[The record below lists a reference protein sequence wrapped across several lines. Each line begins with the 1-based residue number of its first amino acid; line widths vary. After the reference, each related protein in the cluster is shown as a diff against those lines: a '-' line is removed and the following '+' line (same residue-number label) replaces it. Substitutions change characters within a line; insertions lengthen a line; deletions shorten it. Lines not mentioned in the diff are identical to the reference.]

1 MLDGFSLRPKHS
13 ICLVS
18 IQHNLECKS
27 VTINTLWNF
36 SRAFQYQET
45 QEPNL
50 GEFDKMSKQSNYRSN
65 TLNWCYVFFGA
76 FILQKGKFSKK

>member
-1 MLDGFSLRPKHS
+1 MLDGFGFRQKHS
-13 ICLVS
+13 ICLVA
-18 IQHNLECKS
+18 IQHIMECKS

-50 GEFDKMSKQSNYRSN
+50 GEFDKMSKQSMY
-65 TLNWCYVFFGA
+65 
-76 FILQKGKFSKK
+76 